1 MCGVYLGFTAILED
15 RRNGNSELFRTFLFL
30 AISFAFSQHFTA
42 LIEFL
47 LHSIMEAKGGTPMR
61 KQRHYVYLNEQETR
75 VLLKSLIRFKN
86 TLAQQGR
93 YTDVIDELIMK
104 VVSAPIQRV

>member
-1 MCGVYLGFTAILED
+1 
-15 RRNGNSELFRTFLFL
+15 
-30 AISFAFSQHFTA
+30 
-42 LIEFL
+42 
-47 LHSIMEAKGGTPMR
+47 MR
-61 KQRHYVYLNEQETR
+61 KQKLYVYLNEQETR

-86 TLAQQGR
+86 ILAQQGR

>member
-1 MCGVYLGFTAILED
+1 
-15 RRNGNSELFRTFLFL
+15 
-30 AISFAFSQHFTA
+30 
-42 LIEFL
+42 
-47 LHSIMEAKGGTPMR
+47 MR
-61 KQRHYVYLNEQETR
+61 KQKHYVYLSEQETR

-86 TLAQQGR
+86 TLVQQGR

>member
-1 MCGVYLGFTAILED
+1 MDSLVLSI
-15 RRNGNSELFRTFLFL
+15 
-30 AISFAFSQHFTA
+30 
-42 LIEFL
+42 IEV
-47 LHSIMEAKGGTPMR
+47 KGGVPMR
-61 KQRHYVYLNEQETR
+61 KQKHYVYLNEQETR